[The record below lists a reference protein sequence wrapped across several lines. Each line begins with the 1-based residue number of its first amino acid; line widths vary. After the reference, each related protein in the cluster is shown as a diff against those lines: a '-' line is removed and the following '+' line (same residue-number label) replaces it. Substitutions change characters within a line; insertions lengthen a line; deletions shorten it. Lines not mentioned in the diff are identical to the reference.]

1 MVNLRNRIEEHS
13 DTLGTTRL
21 SRTTMM
27 WTCTPLRHAASI
39 ILSLYLSSPVFAE
52 PREPKADDKAA
63 DRAHH
68 AIEAEANLPIYHSP
82 LKTVRPNSIRIKPGE
97 SKLLP
102 LHRSQTKSLHSPS
115 EHSHSNTDEGQP
127 IKFSKPT
134 RPISSNSSVPSKL
147 DSLAQTQDKA
157 RQHVLYGLTG
167 ENHPSAFRPVLPEAQ
182 KGSIEKPV
190 VISPPPTAINKT
202 PSLPNNSA
210 IWTKNDSL
218 PHRGP
223 GTASIGGPASV
234 KNPGI
239 NGTEMKIRR

>member
-1 MVNLRNRIEEHS
+1 MKS
-13 DTLGTTRL
+13 SRL
-21 SRTTMM
+21 SIM
-27 WTCTPLRHAASI
+27 WTFTPLGHAASI
-39 ILSLYLSSPVFAE
+39 ILSLCLSSPVLAK
-52 PREPKADDKAA
+52 PREPKADYKAA
-63 DRAHH
+63 DRADH

-82 LKTVRPNSIRIKPGE
+82 LKSVRPNSIRIQPGE

-102 LHRSQTKSLHSPS
+102 LHRSQPKSLNSPS
-115 EHSHSNTDEGQP
+115 EHGWSKTGEDQP

-134 RPISSNSSVPSKL
+134 RPISSNSSLPSKL

-157 RQHVLYGLTG
+157 RQHVLYGLTD
-167 ENHPSAFRPVLPEAQ
+167 ENHPSAFRPVLPAAQ
-182 KGSIEKPV
+182 KGSIEKPA
-190 VISPPPTAINKT
+190 VIYQPSTAINKT
-202 PSLPNNSA
+202 PSLPNNST